1 MIQEGQDSS
10 RASRASTPVDPFA
23 YEASKQTFDLKF
35 ERNTVLE
42 EENMSLQN
50 QLHDSHFQQDEMVAE
65 IGELKREL
73 EQMAKQ
79 KTKAE
84 EKTQSLVQ
92 LFKETAKTAEE
103 DSQSRVQKLKDAAQ
117 NAKEMI
123 KSQVQIVKD
132 AAENSQ
138 EDSKS
143 RAQIFKDAAE
153 KAEGLAQGG
162 SEEE

>member
-23 YEASKQTFDLKF
+23 YETSKQTFNHIFD
-35 ERNTVLE
+35 RNTVLE

-84 EKTQSLVQ
+84 EKIQSLVQ
-92 LFKETAKTAEE
+92 LFKEMAKTAED
-103 DSQSRVQKLKDAAQ
+103 DSQSRVQAL
-117 NAKEMI
+117 
-123 KSQVQIVKD
+123 KD
-132 AAENSQ
+132 AAENAA

-143 RAQIFKDAAE
+143 RAQIFKDAAK
-153 KAEGLAQGG
+153 KAEELTQVS